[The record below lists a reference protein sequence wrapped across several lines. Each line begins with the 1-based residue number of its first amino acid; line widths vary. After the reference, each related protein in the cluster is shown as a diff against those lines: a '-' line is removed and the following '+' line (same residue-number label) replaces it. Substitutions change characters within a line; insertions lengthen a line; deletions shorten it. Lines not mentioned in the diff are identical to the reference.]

1 MLYQLVLQLYSG
13 GLEIDIDI
21 VHVKM
26 LTLNRIRETVRKKN
40 VSIQM
45 RTASRKKN
53 NLKIGQKGNE
63 FVANEKKYL
72 LQLINGREL
81 FNDICKVI
89 ASDREDSNVPDSLKE
104 NHELIQEVFDAFN
117 EVCKF
122 QEKFA
127 TEIERTIDQP
137 ADLLKVFE
145 SYACAM
151 KFKYS
156 NYIRVHHKI
165 HPLLNDNVQFF
176 KSLQL
181 SSSSTSPVIMG
192 HHSLSFLDELN
203 RPSRWIGTYGLFFAD
218 FVKISHK
225 LHRPRSTDDT
235 GTNLTSYEKILDVIK
250 RIISGVDDIIVLNK
264 VDRFPEDIV
273 IERQGALVKS
283 GPVCF
288 KKLKPNTI
296 TSTLGLN
303 PRTTKVKSFLFL
315 FQKSL
320 ILCKKKHSEDSREES
335 YKFVRM
341 FPITQ
346 TELRVVSP
354 RRFQL
359 QD

>member
-1 MLYQLVLQLYSG
+1 MLYQLVLQFYAG
-13 GLEIDIDI
+13 GVEIDIDI

-26 LTLNRIRETVRKKN
+26 LTLTRIRDTVRKRN

-89 ASDREDSNVPDSLKE
+89 ASDREDSNVPAALKE

-156 NYIRVHHKI
+156 NYIRVRAV
-165 HPLLNDNVQFF
+165 N
-176 KSLQL
+176 
-181 SSSSTSPVIMG
+181 
-192 HHSLSFLDELN
+192 
-203 RPSRWIGTYGLFFAD
+203 GTF
-218 FVKISHK
+218 
-225 LHRPRSTDDT
+225 
-235 GTNLTSYEKILDVIK
+235 
-250 RIISGVDDIIVLNK
+250 
-264 VDRFPEDIV
+264 
-273 IERQGALVKS
+273 
-283 GPVCF
+283 
-288 KKLKPNTI
+288 
-296 TSTLGLN
+296 
-303 PRTTKVKSFLFL
+303 
-315 FQKSL
+315 
-320 ILCKKKHSEDSREES
+320 
-335 YKFVRM
+335 
-341 FPITQ
+341 
-346 TELRVVSP
+346 
-354 RRFQL
+354 
-359 QD
+359 